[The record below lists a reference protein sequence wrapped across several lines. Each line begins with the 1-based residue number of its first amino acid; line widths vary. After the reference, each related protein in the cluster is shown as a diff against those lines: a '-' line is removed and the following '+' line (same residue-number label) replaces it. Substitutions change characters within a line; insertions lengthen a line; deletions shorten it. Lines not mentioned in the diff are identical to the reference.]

1 MPGGPMLDATFDR
14 VMPSYVISGCNLL
27 DFQGRVYA
35 GMVVGWIHK
44 PAALL
49 VERPY
54 GKGRFVCSTLQLF
67 RDPPGADPTATM
79 LLDGVIAVA
88 DGPLRHTEGL
98 KEAVAAT

>member
-1 MPGGPMLDATFDR
+1 MPTH
-14 VMPSYVISGCNLL
+14 VIAGANLL

-35 GMVVGWIHK
+35 GIVIGWIHK
-44 PAALL
+44 AAALL

-54 GKGRFVCSTLQLF
+54 GKGRFVCSTLRLF

-79 LLDGVIAVA
+79 LLDGLIAVA

-98 KEAVAAT
+98 RESLPAGT